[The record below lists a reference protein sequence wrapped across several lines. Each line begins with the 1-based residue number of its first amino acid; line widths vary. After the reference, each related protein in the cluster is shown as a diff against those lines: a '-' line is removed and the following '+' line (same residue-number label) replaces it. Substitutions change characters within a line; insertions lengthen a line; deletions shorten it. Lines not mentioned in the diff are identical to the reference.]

1 VHDEDDLKK
10 VLSTDA
16 ELIGINNR
24 DLETFKTDIETTINL
39 IKNIPKDRI
48 VVSESGINDYGDV
61 ELLRKKGVNIFLV
74 GEAIMKE
81 KDIGKKLRELRGR
94 D

>member
-1 VHDEDDLKK
+1 MYL
-10 VLSTDA
+10 LYR
-16 ELIGINNR
+16 L
-24 DLETFKTDIETTINL
+24 LCLINL